1 MMLTIKWVSANR
13 CIVVFVCLF
22 LPFLKI
28 YVYFTEEDDTLSLP
42 KDSSHN
48 SSFELMGS
56 MIPSYQ
62 PVSRAAGRGLSAS
75 AFRSPSPCLFR
86 PSFLGSA
93 SKVRHSYKLLTNH
106 LFTLMLFK
114 FFT

>member
-1 MMLTIKWVSANR
+1 MCHQTSVL
-13 CIVVFVCLF
+13 
-22 LPFLKI
+22 
-28 YVYFTEEDDTLSLP
+28 FTEEDDTLSLA

-62 PVSRAAGRGLSAS
+62 PVNRAAGRGLSNS
-75 AFRSPSPCLFR
+75 VFRSPSPCLFR

-93 SKVRHSYKLLTNH
+93 SKVSGSCSSV
-106 LFTLMLFK
+106 TLSLNSFRMIVNS
-114 FFT
+114 